1 MPAYT
6 PGVSIDLL
14 IVIFA
19 GILGLLVGSFSNVLI
34 WRLPRRENIAFPPS
48 HCPKCDHQLHA
59 IDLVPVFSWLSLG
72 GKCRYCKAPINPR
85 YPVVELVTGGA
96 YAAIAALYPV
106 TTYGLAPLGL
116 MFLFTI
122 LLAGSLID
130 LEVFELPDE
139 LTLPGVALGLLFAF
153 LHKGVGNLPNLPEA
167 LNGALMGAGIVVL
180 ISLLGSWVMRRFRE
194 RQYPEFPIGY
204 QQISLGLLVGAWLGP
219 WVALLAAA
227 ASMILNVV
235 AKKVIPMPEIV
246 TLGGF
251 MVSIVLG
258 SSGMGPGIL
267 GMLHNGL
274 AGAGA
279 VSLLAGVYWW
289 IANSRSK
296 AADTGDDDTP
306 TDPVAM
312 GFGDVKLMAAIGA
325 FLGWQ
330 AVLVALVVSVF
341 AGAIIGLILMAM
353 KKGNKLPFGPYL
365 AIGAVV
371 ALFWGPQIVNA
382 YKGMMG
388 L

>member
-1 MPAYT
+1 MDT
-6 PGVSIDLL
+6 L
-14 IVIFA
+14 IVVFA
-19 GILGLLVGSFSNVLI
+19 GIFGLLVGSFSNVLI
-34 WRLPRRENIAFPPS
+34 WRLPRGESVAFPPS
-48 HCPKCDHQLHA
+48 HCPKCDHQLQA

-85 YPVVELVTGGA
+85 YPIVEAVTGLA

-106 TTYGLAPLGL
+106 STYGVAPLGL

-130 LEVFELPDE
+130 LETFTLPDE
-139 LTLPGVALGLLFAF
+139 LTLTGVVLGLIFAA
-153 LHKGVGNLPNLPEA
+153 LHKGIGKLPDLPEA
-167 LNGALMGAGIVVL
+167 LHGALMGAGIIVL

-204 QQISLGLLVGAWLGP
+204 QQISLGLLVGAWFGP
-219 WVALLAAA
+219 GAALLAAA
-227 ASMILNVV
+227 ASMLLNIGL
-235 AKKVIPMPEIV
+235 KKLVPVPELI

-251 MVSIVLG
+251 LVSLLLG
-258 SSGMGPGIL
+258 SSGMGSGLIN
-267 GMLHNGL
+267 MLQGGL

-279 VSLLAGVYWW
+279 VSLLCGVYWW
-289 IANSRSK
+289 IMNARSK
-296 AADTGDDDTP
+296 ATDKGEDTP
-306 TDPVAM
+306 GDPVAM

-330 AVLVALVVSVF
+330 SVLVALVVSVF
-341 AGAIIGLILMAM
+341 AGAILGLVLMAM

-371 ALFWGPQIVNA
+371 ALFWGEAIVGA
-382 YKGMMG
+382 YKGLLG

>member
-1 MPAYT
+1 MNADT
-6 PGVSIDLL
+6 LILL
-14 IVIFA
+14 LA
-19 GILGLLVGSFSNVLI
+19 GIFGLLVGSFSNVLI

-85 YPVVELVTGGA
+85 YPIVEAVTGVA
-96 YAAIAALYPV
+96 YTAIAALYPV
-106 TTYGLAPLGL
+106 SAYGIAPLGL

-130 LEVFELPDE
+130 LAVFELPDE
-139 LTLPGVALGLLFAF
+139 LTLVGVALGLLFAF
-153 LHKGVGNLPNLPEA
+153 LHKGVGVLPSLPEA
-167 LNGALMGAGIVVL
+167 LNGALMGAGIIVL

-194 RQYPEFPIGY
+194 RQHPEFPIGY
-204 QQISLGLLVGAWLGP
+204 QQISLGLLVGAWFGP
-219 WVALLAAA
+219 LAALIAAA
-227 ASMILNVV
+227 AAMLVNMG
-235 AKKVIPMPEIV
+235 AKKVVRIPEII

-251 MVSIVLG
+251 FLSLLLS
-258 SSGMGPGIL
+258 SSGLGPNLIAL
-267 GMLHNGL
+267 LQNGL

-279 VSLLAGVYWW
+279 ASLLCGVYWW
-289 IANSRSK
+289 WANVRNKDSD
-296 AADTGDDDTP
+296 AAEDDTP
-306 TDPVAM
+306 GDPVAM

-341 AGAIIGLILMAM
+341 AGAIIGLVMLAM
-353 KKGNKLPFGPYL
+353 KKGNKIPFGPYL

-371 ALFWGPQIVNA
+371 ALFWGEPIIQW
-382 YKGMMG
+382 YRGMMG